1 MSSDKSVEKN
11 NMYVNHSDTL
21 KDKILINDLDE
32 WSYLLK
38 NYNDREIELSN
49 K

>member
-1 MSSDKSVEKN
+1 MNKAGNEGNRFMSSDKSVEKN

-32 WSYLLK
+32 
-38 NYNDREIELSN
+38 
-49 K
+49 